1 GWARLLWHAGRL
13 RSQTAFR
20 ICAPWTRSS
29 AAPPS
34 WQSPCSPRVSHQ
46 HMVAAVCPIRTE
58 VNPDGTYFHV
68 RCKRN
73 LATAAV
79 CTLPP
84 MLFEFGRLNL
94 RFMSA
99 SDLARLEGA
108 AEEFLPRPC
117 TQLHGAIVS

>member
-1 GWARLLWHAGRL
+1 
-13 RSQTAFR
+13 
-20 ICAPWTRSS
+20 
-29 AAPPS
+29 
-34 WQSPCSPRVSHQ
+34 
-46 HMVAAVCPIRTE
+46 MVAAVCPIRTE

-84 MLFEFGRLNL
+84 TLFEFGRLNL

-108 AEEFLPRPC
+108 AEEFYLGRVLN
-117 TQLHGAIVS
+117 LHGAIVS